1 MFQVEVKTETLK
13 ELISVLSTLVDEAKF
28 NINEDGINVKAVDPA
43 HVAMVDLML
52 KNSAFEE
59 YKASETELGIDINRL
74 NDVLK
79 LAKPAGLIAINHD
92 EEKNR
97 LILKVENITRR
108 MSLVD
113 TTGMSDPKVPNVPLP
128 VKVVIKTSELGQGIK
143 ASESIA
149 DHISLSVT
157 PEGFELSSEGET
169 DSVNLKL
176 TKDLLEKLDCKEAV
190 KSLFSLDYFSN
201 MIRSVSSSDKI
212 TMHLGTDYP
221 VKLEFEIAQGNGHVE
236 YLLAPRIESE

>member
-1 MFQVEVKTETLK
+1 MFQIEVKTETLK
-13 ELISVLSTLVDEAKF
+13 ELIGVLSTLVDEAKF
-28 NINEDGINVKAVDPA
+28 NISEDGLNVKAVDPA
-43 HVAMVDLML
+43 HVAMVDLNL
-52 KNSAFEE
+52 KSSAFDE
-59 YKASETELGIDINRL
+59 YQASEVELGIDINRL
-74 NDVLK
+74 NDVLR
-79 LAKPAGLIAINHD
+79 LAKPNDSISINHD
-92 EEKNR
+92 NEKNR
-97 LILKVENITRR
+97 LILKVANITRS

-128 VKVVIKTSELGQGIK
+128 VKVVIKTTELGQGIR

-157 PEGFELSSEGET
+157 PEGFELASEGET

-176 TKDLLEKLDCKEAV
+176 TKDLLEKLDCKEPV

-201 MIRSVSSSDKI
+201 MIKSVTSSDI
-212 TMHLGTDYP
+212 VTMHLGTDYP
-221 VKLEFEIAQGNGHVE
+221 VKLEFEIANGEGHVE

>member
-28 NINEDGINVKAVDPA
+28 NITEDGINVKAVDPA
-43 HVAMVDLML
+43 HVAMVDLDL
-52 KNSAFEE
+52 KNTAFEE
-59 YKASETELGIDINRL
+59 YKDSETELGVDINRL

-79 LAKPAGLIAINHD
+79 LAKPADLITINHD

-176 TKDLLEKLDCKEAV
+176 TKDLLEKLECKESV